1 MQKFLE
7 VNQLAIAIFGISIF
21 GFIASGFKWLSH
33 KMKTMIEEQRN
44 ESRITNEAMIAILH
58 NKIYKNG
65 IDYIANECISVGDL
79 DDLEKLYKPYNEMG
93 GNGTA
98 KVIMENVRKLDVC
111 KGGIKEIGEVAIDE
125 INK

>member
-1 MQKFLE
+1 M
-7 VNQLAIAIFGISIF
+7 
-21 GFIASGFKWLSH
+21 
-33 KMKTMIEEQRN
+33 
-44 ESRITNEAMIAILH
+44 
-58 NKIYKNG
+58 
-65 IDYIANECISVGDL
+65 GDL

>member
-1 MQKFLE
+1 M
-7 VNQLAIAIFGISIF
+7 AIFGISVF

-33 KMKTMIEEQRN
+33 KMKAMIEEQRN
-44 ESRITNEAMIAILH
+44 ESRITNEAMLAILH

-65 IDYIANECISVGDL
+65 IDYIENECISVGDL
-79 DDLEKLYKPYNEMG
+79 DDLEKLYKPYKEMG

-98 KVIMENVRKLDVC
+98 KVIMENIRKLDVC
-111 KGGIKEIGEVAIDE
+111 KGGIREISEVAIDE